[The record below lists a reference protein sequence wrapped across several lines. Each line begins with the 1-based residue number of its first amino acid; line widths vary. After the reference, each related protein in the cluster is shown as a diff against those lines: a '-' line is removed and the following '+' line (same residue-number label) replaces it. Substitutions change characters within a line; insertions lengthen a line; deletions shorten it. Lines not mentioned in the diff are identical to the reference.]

1 MVTGHTLLRSP
12 CGGVPSPA
20 GGVAEWLRQGP
31 AKPRTWVR
39 FPPPPPGGVG
49 EIRARPEAILATPS
63 CVSSAEKRPDQ
74 GLGESSAMGG

>member
-1 MVTGHTLLRSP
+1 MAGRCRRRLVLGNREPGSWEGGCRSQTNRP
-12 CGGVPSPA
+12 PS
-20 GGVAEWLRQGP
+20 Q
-31 AKPRTWVR
+31 AKPNYACT
-39 FPPPPPGGVG
+39 PPGGVG